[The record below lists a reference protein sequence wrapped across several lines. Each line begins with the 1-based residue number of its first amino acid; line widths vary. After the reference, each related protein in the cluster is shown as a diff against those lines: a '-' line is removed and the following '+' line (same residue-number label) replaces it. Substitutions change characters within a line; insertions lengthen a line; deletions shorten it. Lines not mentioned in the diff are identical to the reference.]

1 MWTYGTYS
9 KGLFDVK
16 WTPVRVLDILLA
28 ESNLLLVAN
37 KVEYKRYFLYLMSLS
52 DQGYFM
58 FHGKRSV
65 LEKAL
70 SQTWDK
76 LLALI

>member
-1 MWTYGTYS
+1 M
-9 KGLFDVK
+9 
-16 WTPVRVLDILLA
+16 LLA

-37 KVEYKRYFLYLMSLS
+37 KLEYKRYFLYLLSLS

-70 SQTWDK
+70 SQTTDK

>member
-1 MWTYGTYS
+1 MEHAA
-9 KGLFDVK
+9 KGFFDVK

-37 KVEYKRYFLYLMSLS
+37 KVEYKSYFFYLMSLS

-70 SQTWDK
+70 SQTTDK